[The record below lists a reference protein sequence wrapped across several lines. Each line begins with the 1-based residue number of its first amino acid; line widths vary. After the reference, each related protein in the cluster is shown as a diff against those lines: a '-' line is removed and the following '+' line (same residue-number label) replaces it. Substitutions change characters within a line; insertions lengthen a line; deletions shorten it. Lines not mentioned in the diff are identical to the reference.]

1 LLFNLLDGLA
11 YDPDPLGAGAGLQ
24 VRLTTQGACN
34 MNEDLSLL
42 LIMVEAG
49 GIFAPLA
56 FVLFHLLRS
65 FLFIPVSVVVIAGG
79 VLFGTVWGTIYSVIG
94 LMGVSIFFYAFI
106 DRMPKTQDRLI
117 KIKNRWFGEYRNL
130 TVGQIAILRLIPFV
144 HYHLLSFCLK
154 QRKPKFKEYLKAS
167 FLTNIPIAFFC
178 TIFGEYISTF
188 TPSVIALILLG
199 LTILVY
205 LLREKQNV
213 IKWKVFFKRTKEKA
227 AG

>member
-1 LLFNLLDGLA
+1 
-11 YDPDPLGAGAGLQ
+11 
-24 VRLTTQGACN
+24 

-49 GIFAPLA
+49 GIMAPLA
-56 FVLFHLLRS
+56 FVVFHLLRS
-65 FLFIPVSVVVIAGG
+65 FLFIPVSVVVVAGG
-79 VLFGTVWGTIYSVIG
+79 VLFGTLWGTIYSVIG
-94 LMGVSIFFYAFI
+94 LMGVSVFFYVFI
-106 DRMPKTQDRLI
+106 DRMPKTQERII

-154 QRKPKFKEYLKAS
+154 QRKPKFKEYMRAS
-167 FLTNIPIAFFC
+167 LVTNIPIALFF

-188 TPSVIALILLG
+188 TPSVIGMILIG
-199 LTILVY
+199 LTCLVY

-213 IKWKVFFKRTKEKA
+213 IKWRDFFKRKTEKA

>member
-1 LLFNLLDGLA
+1 
-11 YDPDPLGAGAGLQ
+11 
-24 VRLTTQGACN
+24 

-42 LIMVEAG
+42 LIMMEAG
-49 GIFAPLA
+49 GVFAPLA

-65 FLFIPVSVVVIAGG
+65 FLFIPVSVVIIAGG
-79 VLFGTVWGTIYSVIG
+79 VLFGTLWGTIYSVIG
-94 LMGVSIFFYAFI
+94 LMGVSVFFYVFI
-106 DRMPKTQDRLI
+106 DRMPKTQERII

-130 TVGQIAILRLIPFV
+130 TVGQIAILRLVPFV

-154 QRKPKFKEYLKAS
+154 QRKPKFKEYMKAS
-167 FLTNIPIAFFC
+167 FLTNIPIALFF

-188 TPSVIALILLG
+188 TPSLIILILPG

-213 IKWKVFFKRTKEKA
+213 IKWREFFKRTKEKA

>member
-1 LLFNLLDGLA
+1 
-11 YDPDPLGAGAGLQ
+11 
-24 VRLTTQGACN
+24 

-49 GIFAPLA
+49 GILAPIA
-56 FVLFHLLRS
+56 FILFHLLRS

-79 VLFGTVWGTIYSVIG
+79 ILFGTLLGTIYSVIG
-94 LMGVSIFFYAFI
+94 LTGVSIFFYVFI
-106 DRMPKTQDRLI
+106 DRMPKTQERII

-154 QRKPKFKEYLKAS
+154 QRKPKFKDYLKAS
-167 FLTNIPIAFFC
+167 LLTNIPIAFFC

-188 TPSVIALILLG
+188 TPAVIGVFLFS

-213 IKWKVFFKRTKEKA
+213 IKWTEFFKRTKEKA

>member
-1 LLFNLLDGLA
+1 
-11 YDPDPLGAGAGLQ
+11 
-24 VRLTTQGACN
+24 

-49 GIFAPLA
+49 GIIAPLA
-56 FVLFHLLRS
+56 FVVFHLLRS
-65 FLFIPVSVVVIAGG
+65 FLFIPVSVVVVAGG
-79 VLFGTVWGTIYSVIG
+79 VLFVTLWGTIYSVIG
-94 LMGVSIFFYAFI
+94 LMGVSVFFYVFI
-106 DRMPKTQDRLI
+106 DRMPKTQERMI

-154 QRKPKFKEYLKAS
+154 QRKPKFKEYMNAS
-167 FLTNIPIAFFC
+167 LVTNIPIALFF

-188 TPSVIALILLG
+188 TPSVIVMILIG
-199 LTILVY
+199 LTCLVY
-205 LLREKQNV
+205 LLRERKNV
-213 IKWKVFFKRTKEKA
+213 IKWKDFFKRKTEKA

>member
-1 LLFNLLDGLA
+1 MKSA
-11 YDPDPLGAGAGLQ
+11 LGAGAGLT
-24 VRLTTQGACN
+24 RKINTRGACE

-49 GIFAPLA
+49 GIFAPIA
-56 FVLFHLLRS
+56 FILFHLLRS
-65 FLFIPVSVVVIAGG
+65 FLFIPVSVVIIAGG
-79 VLFGTVWGTIYSVIG
+79 VLFGTVWGTIYSIIG

-106 DRMPKTQDRLI
+106 DRMPKTQNRII

-154 QRKPKFKEYLKAS
+154 QRKPKFKEYMKAS
-167 FLTNIPIAFFC
+167 LITNIPIAFFC
-178 TIFGEYISTF
+178 TIFGEYISSF
-188 TPSVIALILLG
+188 TPTFIFITLLV
-199 LTILVY
+199 LTGLVY
-205 LLREKQNV
+205 ILREKQNV
-213 IKWKVFFKRTKEKA
+213 IKWKEFFKRTKEKA

>member
-1 LLFNLLDGLA
+1 
-11 YDPDPLGAGAGLQ
+11 
-24 VRLTTQGACN
+24 

-56 FVLFHLLRS
+56 FVVFHLLRS

-79 VLFGTVWGTIYSVIG
+79 VLFGTLWGTIYSVIG

-106 DRMPKTQDRLI
+106 DRMPKTQERMI

-154 QRKPKFKEYLKAS
+154 QRKPNFKEYMKAS
-167 FLTNIPIAFFC
+167 FLTNIPIALFF
-178 TIFGEYISTF
+178 TIFGEYISNF
-188 TPSVIALILLG
+188 TPSLIAIILLG
-199 LTILVY
+199 LTALVY

-213 IKWKVFFKRTKEKA
+213 IKWKEFFKRTKEKA

>member
-1 LLFNLLDGLA
+1 
-11 YDPDPLGAGAGLQ
+11 
-24 VRLTTQGACN
+24 

-65 FLFIPVSVVVIAGG
+65 FLFIPVSVVIIAGG
-79 VLFGTVWGTIYSVIG
+79 VLFGTLWGTIYSAIG
-94 LMGVSIFFYAFI
+94 LMGVSIIFYAFI
-106 DRMPKTQDRLI
+106 DRMPKTQERLI

-167 FLTNIPIAFFC
+167 FITNIPIAFFC

-188 TPSVIALILLG
+188 TPSFILLTLLG
-199 LTILVY
+199 LTFLVY
-205 LLREKQNV
+205 LLRERQNV
-213 IKWKVFFKRTKEKA
+213 IKWNVFFKRTKGKA

>member
-1 LLFNLLDGLA
+1 
-11 YDPDPLGAGAGLQ
+11 
-24 VRLTTQGACN
+24 

-106 DRMPKTQDRLI
+106 DRMPKTQDRLL

-167 FLTNIPIAFFC
+167 FLTNIPISFFC

>member
-1 LLFNLLDGLA
+1 
-11 YDPDPLGAGAGLQ
+11 
-24 VRLTTQGACN
+24 

-56 FVLFHLLRS
+56 FILFHLLRS
-65 FLFIPVSVVVIAGG
+65 FLFIPVSVVIIAGG
-79 VLFGTVWGTIYSVIG
+79 VLFGTVWGTIYSIIG

-106 DRMPKTQDRLI
+106 DRMPKTQNRII

-130 TVGQIAILRLIPFV
+130 TVGQIAILRIIPFV

-154 QRKPKFKEYLKAS
+154 QRKPKFKEYMKAS
-167 FLTNIPIAFFC
+167 FITNIPIAFFC
-178 TIFGEYISTF
+178 TIFGEYISSF
-188 TPSVIALILLG
+188 TPTIIFITLLALTG
-199 LTILVY
+199 LVY
-205 LLREKQNV
+205 FLREKQNV
-213 IKWKVFFKRTKEKA
+213 IKWKEFFKRTKEKA

>member
-1 LLFNLLDGLA
+1 
-11 YDPDPLGAGAGLQ
+11 
-24 VRLTTQGACN
+24 

-65 FLFIPVSVVVIAGG
+65 FLFIPVSVVIIAGG
-79 VLFGTVWGTIYSVIG
+79 VLFGTLWGTIYSVIG
-94 LMGVSIFFYAFI
+94 LMGVSVFFYVFI
-106 DRMPKTQDRLI
+106 DRMPKTQERII

-130 TVGQIAILRLIPFV
+130 TVAQIAILRLIPFV

-154 QRKPKFKEYLKAS
+154 QRKPKFKEYMRAS
-167 FLTNIPIAFFC
+167 FLTNIPIALFF
-178 TIFGEYISTF
+178 TIFGEYISHF
-188 TPSVIALILLG
+188 TPSLIAIILLG
-199 LTILVY
+199 LTALVY

-213 IKWKVFFKRTKEKA
+213 IKWREFFKRTKEKA